1 MTLSYIVGGMIAGG
15 LFVVMILAAVFLALG
30 MVLPLFTSQIKEIAS
45 QGVQVAIV
53 IGGGNIFRGLSGASK
68 GFDRVKGDQMGMLAT
83 VINSLALSSALE
95 TEGQP
100 AQVFTAINM
109 FPIGE
114 HYSKWK
120 AIDAMKAGK
129 VAVRPLLQ
137 FYFVMNSDK
146 TTAIDKVLIIGSIF
160 YIISPMN
167 IMPVSIYK
175 FLGVIDEGAAL
186 MYVYHKIKDLIT
198 PAINLKV
205 DEVLEIWFGP
215 EYTVL

>member
-1 MTLSYIVGGMIAGG
+1 MIISICLIIFVSVILGKDVKPLMGKLKSVDWKFLSKETFETLQTYG
-15 LFVVMILAAVFLALG
+15 
-30 MVLPLFTSQIKEIAS
+30 
-45 QGVQVAIV
+45 
-53 IGGGNIFRGLSGASK
+53 
-68 GFDRVKGDQMGMLAT
+68 
-83 VINSLALSSALE
+83 
-95 TEGQP
+95 
-100 AQVFTAINM
+100 
-109 FPIGE
+109 
-114 HYSKWK
+114 
-120 AIDAMKAGK
+120 MKAGK

-167 IMPVSIYK
+167 ILPVSIYK